1 MEIYEAQFLLFL
13 VLFARITALIIIA
26 PVFGHQS
33 IPVQAKVALGAFL
46 SFVLYP
52 MVSHTTPHIDV
63 QLLAFF
69 VLIIQEVLVGL
80 LLGFAVGMLFA
91 GIMYAGEIISFSIG
105 LSIANIFDPEGSQQT
120 PVIGEF
126 LYLLVVL
133 IFIHLNGHHFVLE
146 ALQLTYAAV
155 PIGTFVFSQPLA
167 DKVIAFG
174 SLMFIV
180 AVKFAAPLMV
190 ASFLTN
196 VGLSILARV
205 MPQMNIFVVSFP
217 LSIGV
222 GLIVLMSTAPFMVF
236 VFKKLLL
243 GFEDNIVEL
252 IKVL

>member
-1 MEIYEAQFLLFL
+1 MEIYVRQFLVFL
-13 VLFARITALIIIA
+13 VLFVRCTALVVAA

-33 IPVQAKVALGAFL
+33 IPVQTKVALGAFL

-52 MVSHTTPHIDV
+52 VVSHSAPQIDA

-69 VLIIQEVLVGL
+69 VLIIQEALVGL
-80 LLGFAVGMLFA
+80 LLGFAVGILLA

-133 IFIHLNGHHFVLE
+133 MFLLLNGHHFVLE

-155 PIGTFVFSQPLA
+155 PIGTFAFSQPLA

-174 SLMFIV
+174 SLMFVV
-180 AVKFAAPLMV
+180 AVKCAAPLMV

-196 VGLSILARV
+196 VALSILARV

-217 LSIGV
+217 VTIGV
-222 GLIVLMSTAPFMVF
+222 GLVVLISAAPFMVF
-236 VFKKLLL
+236 VFKKLLQ
-243 GFEDNIVEL
+243 GFEGNMVEL
-252 IKVL
+252 IRVL